1 MITVVARIFGS
12 LVAGLVWWSN
22 LLHPASGP
30 MADLADSEDEF
41 NVPGEE
47 GVASDQDAASGCSG
61 GRGRGRRGKG
71 RGKGKKGRGGRCG
84 GTKKASKK
92 CFAQGCDQKPRAH
105 SKFCQPHRK
114 DAEAM
119 RYQAKS
125 KDEQTLKTVEE
136 VLADPAKAAM
146 ALSDFARE
154 NPAGRFRKK
163 LIDWTSFS
171 QKFGKRAEVRMR
183 GTEEL
188 MDVSDFVYWQ
198 RTKGKSEEEAMTSWK
213 EHLESDL
220 DREGEG
226 ANTKLWIVKNKQRFK
241 DTVHYKDEGM
251 EEGSKPIKDINDS
264 DRLVSRLN
272 QDKCCDYRSVV
283 FIVF

>member
-1 MITVVARIFGS
+1 
-12 LVAGLVWWSN
+12 
-22 LLHPASGP
+22 

-105 SKFCQPHRK
+105 SKFCQPHHK

-198 RTKGKSEEEAMTSWK
+198 KTKGKSEEEAMTLWK